1 MGRIAGNCRRS
12 ATSFSASPT
21 ANPVGTRKRGTD
33 LSSLHAHARVAR
45 WAGAVNKRVEF
56 SHERDPGRASCDA
69 PRVNVE
75 AVLLDRVALRSCAAS
90 RIPGQ
95 HGRTG

>member
-1 MGRIAGNCRRS
+1 MGRIVGNCRRS

-21 ANPVGTRKRGTD
+21 ANPVGTRKRGTV

-45 WAGAVNKRVEF
+45 CAGAVNNRVEF
-56 SHERDPGRASCDA
+56 SHERDLGRASCDA
-69 PRVNVE
+69 PRVTAE
-75 AVLLDRVALRSCAAS
+75 ALVLDRVALSSGAAS
-90 RIPGQ
+90 WIPAQ